1 MLTYSI
7 FTVMLFLLTIF
18 SMSYRSRL
26 FGRIGRTADVGI
38 LISSLCKYFPFLSF
52 YHSEHLPLSCLQ
64 RGKPK
69 TSWLLPRIITK
80 TGSLKGLCILSQ
92 EKYRLFTFVFV
103 LFLSVLL
110 VLNFSSSVDLPLR
123 CFPVWEP
130 IDWSTW
136 QFTKSVWFLT
146 SCSNADQ
153 FKEVNPS
160 IICSL
165 LGLLPAAAKAAG
177 FICP

>member
-80 TGSLKGLCILSQ
+80 TGSLKDYAFSAKKNTGFLH
-92 EKYRLFTFVFV
+92 LFLFCFVFKCFISV
-103 LFLSVLL
+103 KLFVISWSSTEMLPSMGTHRL
-110 VLNFSSSVDLPLR
+110 VYLAIYQECMVPD
-123 CFPVWEP
+123 
-130 IDWSTW
+130 
-136 QFTKSVWFLT
+136 FL
-146 SCSNADQ
+146 
-153 FKEVNPS
+153 FKCRS
-160 IICSL
+160 I
-165 LGLLPAAAKAAG
+165 
-177 FICP
+177 

>member
-103 LFLSVLL
+103 LF
-110 VLNFSSSVDLPLR
+110 
-123 CFPVWEP
+123 CF
-130 IDWSTW
+130 
-136 QFTKSVWFLT
+136 
-146 SCSNADQ
+146 
-153 FKEVNPS
+153 
-160 IICSL
+160 
-165 LGLLPAAAKAAG
+165 
-177 FICP
+177 